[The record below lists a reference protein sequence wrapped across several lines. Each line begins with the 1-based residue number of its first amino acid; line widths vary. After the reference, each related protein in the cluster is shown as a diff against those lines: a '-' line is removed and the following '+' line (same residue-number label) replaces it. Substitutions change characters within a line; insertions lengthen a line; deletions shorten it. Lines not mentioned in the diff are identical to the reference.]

1 MGQVLPGGVAAAVSK
16 EKEYTAL
23 ETSKIQAA
31 CRLTDAQWLAE
42 LPDIYPRM
50 LEEGRTTARVKALL
64 ESTFQ
69 PGDIFSLSAVHLHV
83 TADLA
88 KDMRDLNFGFNND
101 LTYKNC
107 HRSIS
112 PFTMIGVSM
121 ASPCLRRTCLRR
133 RQMTL

>member
-1 MGQVLPGGVAAAVSK
+1 MKAKLAPYQQAGLVLPAPIPTGGSTVGQVLPGGVAAAVSK

-42 LPDIYPRM
+42 LPDVYPRM

-69 PGDIFSLSAVHLHV
+69 PDVIFSLSVGSAPP
-83 TADLA
+83 
-88 KDMRDLNFGFNND
+88 R
-101 LTYKNC
+101 YC
-107 HRSIS
+107 
-112 PFTMIGVSM
+112 
-121 ASPCLRRTCLRR
+121 
-133 RQMTL
+133 